1 MGARGRKSS
10 NRARAL
16 EMFFTHPD
24 MSDGAIAA
32 TLNVSRQLVSR
43 WHAPVRK
50 AAATESSEK
59 VADEDHRNEFVGGPP
74 GAAQLATPGT
84 VLERQ
89 RLVDLADEDEQLA
102 VMLDK
107 ILRGSAP
114 RAAAI
119 AVGITSHQFGKR
131 MESDALFRD
140 LVLRAAHEA
149 ESSVAQNL
157 YRAAT
162 GNSPQ
167 NVQAALGWLEKR
179 HPELWGREAQRIE
192 IELTGAVDV
201 NHILSSPALIAEA
214 NAHEA
219 RLQQIEDEAIEG
231 EFRELP
237 AFDAPPLPNVVLDEN
252 PIRVNRVPGQQGL
265 QQRVRPMREIVV
277 NGVRTLVSDERG
289 PGGDNR
295 PPF

>member
-1 MGARGRKSS
+1 LPRLHPSDQGPARG
-10 NRARAL
+10 
-16 EMFFTHPD
+16 
-24 MSDGAIAA
+24 GIA
-32 TLNVSRQLVSR
+32 T
-43 WHAPVRK
+43 
-50 AAATESSEK
+50 T
-59 VADEDHRNEFVGGPP
+59 
-74 GAAQLATPGT
+74 
-84 VLERQ
+84 ERQ
-89 RLVDLADEDEQLA
+89 RLIDLAGDEQLA
-102 VMLDK
+102 VMIDK

-114 RAAAI
+114 RAAGI

-131 MESDALFRD
+131 LESDALFRD

-201 NHILSSPALIAEA
+201 NHILSNPKLIEEVSR
-214 NAHEA
+214 HEA
-219 RLQQIEDEAIEG
+219 RMQQLEDEAIDA

-237 AFDAPPLPNVVLDEN
+237 SRDEVPPLPEVELDSGPN
-252 PIRVNRVPGQQGL
+252 PTRVNRPKDAIPET
-265 QQRVRPMREIVV
+265 RPDRIIKVFGV
-277 NGVRTLVSDERG
+277 NTLIGDERS
-289 PGGDNR
+289 PEDRDAR
-295 PPF
+295 PPL